1 MIQVAKA
8 VRNINEAFDQ
18 RELNS
23 VTKELRGFI
32 YHDLCD
38 HYVEYVKPSLSD
50 VNNPEFLPSL
60 LILHSCVI
68 TSLKLLH
75 PVMPF
80 ITEELYQRLP
90 KLTKEKRKESIMID
104 AYPVATDWNSFY
116 NENLNDVIDEA
127 LKVVTAVRDMKKRY
141 DLSRDITPDI
151 IVISEV
157 SDINDHNH
165 HNP

>member
-1 MIQVAKA
+1 MG
-8 VRNINEAFDQ
+8 
-18 RELNS
+18 
-23 VTKELRGFI
+23 GFI

-90 KLTKEKRKESIMID
+90 KLTKEKR
-104 AYPVATDWNSFY
+104 
-116 NENLNDVIDEA
+116 
-127 LKVVTAVRDMKKRY
+127 Y

-157 SDINDHNH
+157 SEIGQCQDIFQRLS
-165 HNP
+165 